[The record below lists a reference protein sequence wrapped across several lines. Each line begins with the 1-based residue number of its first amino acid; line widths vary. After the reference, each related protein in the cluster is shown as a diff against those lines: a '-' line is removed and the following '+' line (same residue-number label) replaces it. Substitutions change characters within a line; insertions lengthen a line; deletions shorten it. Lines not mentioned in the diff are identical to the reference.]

1 MQFRSYMSAG
11 VICTLGAGEHA
22 RLIEISS
29 RQLERWV
36 GTFDYHLDVQ
46 YETLSAERP
55 PAWSKVLQIRE
66 NLDSHK
72 YVFWID
78 ADTVVW
84 DTNHDFRDLVSWRKP
99 LALVAHNY
107 HNQWFPNLGVIAI
120 QSTRFTRR
128 LFDRLWEMDE
138 YTNHKWW
145 ENAAFLDL
153 LGISPTQEPLKQT
166 HKDLIGHKIKWL
178 DNSWNSMGLDPSPA
192 PKILHYPGV
201 SNPERERLMTEMM
214 SKIE

>member
-1 MQFRSYMSAG
+1 MFPNRSSTG
-11 VICTLGAGEHA
+11 VICTLGIGEHA
-22 RLIEISS
+22 RLLEIVSK
-29 RQLERWV
+29 R
-36 GTFDYHLDVQ
+36 LDKWAGNFGYLLDIQ
-46 YETLSAERP
+46 YETLCADRP
-55 PAWSKVLQIRE
+55 PSWSKVLQIRE
-66 NLDSHK
+66 SLDSHK

-84 DTNHDFRDLVSWRKP
+84 DTNHDFRNLVSPRKP

-153 LGISPTQEPLKQT
+153 LGISPAHEPLKQT
-166 HKDLIGHKIKWL
+166 HKDLIGHKINWL
-178 DNSWNSMGLDPSPA
+178 DNSWNSMGLDPSPV

-201 SNPERERLMTEMM
+201 ENLERERLMTEMM
-214 SKIE
+214 KSIE

>member
-1 MQFRSYMSAG
+1 MIFPSRSSNG
-11 VICTLGAGEHA
+11 IICTLGVGEHA
-22 RLIEISS
+22 RLIEISRKRLDKWADS
-29 RQLERWV
+29 F
-36 GTFDYHLDVQ
+36 GYHLDIQFEIKCVD
-46 YETLSAERP
+46 RP
-55 PAWSKVLQIRE
+55 PAWSKLLQIRE
-66 NLDSHK
+66 RLDSHK

-84 DTNHDFRDLVSWRKP
+84 DTNHDFRDLLSWRKP
-99 LALVAHNY
+99 IALVAHNY

-120 QSTRFTRR
+120 QSTRFTRK

-153 LGISPTQEPLKQT
+153 LGISPSHEPLKQT
-166 HKDLIGHKIKWL
+166 HKDLIGHKINWL
-178 DNSWNSMGLDPSPA
+178 DNSWNSMGLDPSPV

-201 SNPERERLMTEMM
+201 SNIEREILMTEIMT
-214 SKIE
+214 IID